1 METHLIKYFLPE
13 ELFDHFDV
21 EKVAEYPIP
30 GTKRFELHIHLTEKN
45 ILPEGYQASEW
56 ESKGFTESKKIQ
68 DFPLPGKMVY
78 LFLKC
83 RRWRHKD
90 DPGRIIR
97 NDFSFLADG
106 AKMTADLS
114 AFLKDTGRGT

>member
-1 METHLIKYFLPE
+1 MEKELITYILPSQLVE
-13 ELFDHFDV
+13 HFDV
-21 EKVAEYPIP
+21 EKVSEYPIP
-30 GTKRFELHIHLTEKN
+30 GTKRFELHIHLVEKN
-45 ILPEGYQASEW
+45 ILPEGLDSSEW

-68 DFPLPGKMVY
+68 DFPLRGKMVY
-78 LFLKC
+78 LLLKC
-83 RRWRHKD
+83 RRWRNKQ
-90 DPGRIIR
+90 DPGRIVR

>member
-45 ILPEGYQASEW
+45 ILPEGCNPDDW
-56 ESKGFTESKKIQ
+56 ESKGFTEAKKIQ
-68 DFPLPGKMVY
+68 DFPLRGKMVF
-78 LFLKC
+78 LVLKC
-83 RRWRHKD
+83 RRWRRKD
-90 DPGRIIR
+90 DPATTIR

-106 AKMTADLS
+106 AKMTADLA
-114 AFLKDTGRGT
+114 AFLKDTGRRT